1 MLIGYVGQHLKMSE
15 APNGTKKVML
25 RVATHETDSKNKNN
39 GDNTT
44 WHNVI
49 AWGGLADIAA
59 CNFVKGSRIR
69 VHGAIYYRSYRN
81 KDGHLRQVTEIK
93 AEFLQNL
100 DR

>member
-1 MLIGYVGQHLKMSE
+1 MLIGYVGQHLKTSE
-15 APNGTKKVML
+15 TPNGTKKVML
-25 RVATHETDSKNKNN
+25 RVATHEIDSKNKNK

-49 AWGGLADIAA
+49 AWGGLADLAA
-59 CNFVKGSRIR
+59 SNFVKGSRIR
-69 VHGAIYYRSYRN
+69 VHGSICYRHYQN
-81 KDGHLRQVTEIK
+81 KEGHTRHITEIK